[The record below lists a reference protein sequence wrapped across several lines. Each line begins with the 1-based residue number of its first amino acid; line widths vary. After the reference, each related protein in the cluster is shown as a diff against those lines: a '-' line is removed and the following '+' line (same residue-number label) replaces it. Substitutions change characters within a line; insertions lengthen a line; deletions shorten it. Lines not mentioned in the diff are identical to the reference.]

1 MDELQQTNQIKEQNS
16 YLIARICHAH
26 RNLVQRKLSK
36 YNLHVGQEMFLLPLW
51 KQDGLNMTQL
61 SEHLCVQQATTS
73 RMLERIENSGLVKR
87 IKDPDDGRVSLVYL
101 TEEGRSL
108 LEPIVK
114 LWKEVEEIMMA
125 DFTFEERLLFRR
137 LLIQV
142 YKNLDG

>member
-1 MDELQQTNQIKEQNS
+1 MTEVEMCNS
-16 YLIARICHAH
+16 TGYLIAQVCKSH
-26 RNLVQRKLSK
+26 RNKAGELLAEVDL
-36 YNLHVGQEMFLLPLW
+36 YVGQEMFLLPLW
-51 KQDGLNMTQL
+51 KQDGLNLTQL

-73 RMLERIENSGLVKR
+73 RMLERIEKSGLVKR

-142 YKNLDG
+142 YNNLSV